1 MNSRELAMEVARRA
15 NIDIQSARRAVD
27 ALAPAVCGVIR
38 KGGRVRLGSLG
49 TFKVK
54 KVKGRTYRDPRTK
67 EIKQYQD
74 SRHLVFDA
82 AAAYKKLG

>member
-15 NIDIQSARRAVD
+15 NIDIQSARRAVE
-27 ALAPAVCGVIR
+27 ALAPIVSGEIR
-38 KGGRVRLGSLG
+38 KGGSVRLGSLG
-49 TFKVK
+49 TFKIK

-74 SRHLVFDA
+74 SHHLVFDA